1 MFQTRDKCTIPRL
14 AFLSSMAASQAHP
27 RWSLLDNVSASIQPV
42 HIKDELSMG
51 GKVRVD
57 WQSVHLETA
66 DPFWPLKPDKKG
78 WATTSRCIHPFVY
91 GLYEFYDSHHSPNS
105 PYDKLKPG
113 LSRTLGDVGSLV
125 LRSVRE
131 VDKGQMIWITS
142 VFILSQEK
150 TGFHDW
156 RTSGFDSPETSMIGN
171 NINFT
176 ILLPASE
183 VNALSSMRQRSK
195 MVTLAHLINIPN
207 RYRDTFQRFQQ
218 EVTLDSPSFKN
229 ER

>member
-1 MFQTRDKCTIPRL
+1 MISP
-14 AFLSSMAASQAHP
+14 
-27 RWSLLDNVSASIQPV
+27 
-42 HIKDELSMG
+42 
-51 GKVRVD
+51 
-57 WQSVHLETA
+57 WQCISFHTA
-66 DPFWPLKPDKKG
+66 RPHKG
-78 WATTSRCIHPFVY
+78 WTIDGRKGQGWLTICASRNGGPILTAKARQERLSNNYIKPSWCTHPLVY
-91 GLYEFYDSHHSPNS
+91 GLYEFHDSHHGPYS

-176 ILLPASE
+176 ILQPASE

-195 MVTLAHLINIPN
+195 MVTLAHLINIPS
-207 RYRDTFQRFQQ
+207 RYRDTFLQ